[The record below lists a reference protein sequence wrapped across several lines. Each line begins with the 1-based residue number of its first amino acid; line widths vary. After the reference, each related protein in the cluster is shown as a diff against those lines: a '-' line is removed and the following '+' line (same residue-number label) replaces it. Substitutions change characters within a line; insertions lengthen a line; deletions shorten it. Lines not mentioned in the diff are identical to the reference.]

1 MKAMQLYACVAVA
14 ALVLAACSGKGDDS
28 AASTP
33 AAPDASTT
41 ASQPRQAGPA
51 AAPVAGPG
59 DMQALLAKLV
69 APAHSATEAAAQ
81 FTWVGGN
88 DPKPAGAL
96 AGSMDALN
104 QAVAQSK
111 SRLEAVA
118 AQARVTSLPPGMAAL
133 ANDPKAQEAMEKKL
147 DGMSQQEKIAW
158 AMQMASQQAG
168 QMQPQMQQQA
178 EQATEEND
186 AAEEKFANDL
196 QQISLKRV
204 RDDAPLAQILAERDQ
219 LDRKSQAAHE
229 AIDRDLEAAI
239 RQIPLQQEGEDGSG
253 CYNTANAHRVYDL
266 RVQGADKQVA
276 QADKDLAQ
284 AAQWAGRY
292 RAMLEPEAR
301 EDDGL
306 QAELATIGHSVMQAT
321 YTLQAGQVLDTT
333 LAHFKSYLQGV
344 RDSDLH
350 ATKWVRAR
358 EQKRKQDWS
367 LWDCGTNHG

>member
-1 MKAMQLYACVAVA
+1 MKTMRMYALVAGA
-14 ALVLAACSGKGDDS
+14 ALVLAACSGNGDDS

-33 AAPDASTT
+33 AAQDSSPT
-41 ASQPRQAGPA
+41 ASQPRQAEPA
-51 AAPVAGPG
+51 ATPVAGAG
-59 DMQALLAKLV
+59 EMQALLAKLV
-69 APAHSATEAAAQ
+69 APARSATEAAAQ

-96 AGSMDALN
+96 AGSMDALD

-111 SRLEAVA
+111 SRLEAA
-118 AQARVTSLPPGMAAL
+118 GAQARATSLPPGMAAV

-168 QMQPQMQQQA
+168 HMQSRMQQQA
-178 EQATEEND
+178 EQATEEDD

-196 QQISLKRV
+196 QQISLKSV
-204 RDDAPLAQILAERDQ
+204 KGGASSEQMVAEREQ
-219 LDRKSQAAHE
+219 LDRKSRAAHG
-229 AIDRDLEAAI
+229 AIDHDLEVAI

-266 RVQGADKQVA
+266 RVQSADKQVA

-284 AAQWAGRY
+284 AAQWAGKY
-292 RAMLEPEAR
+292 RAMLEPEVR

-306 QAELATIGHSVMQAT
+306 QAELATIGHSVMQTT
-321 YTLQAGQVLDTT
+321 YTLQAGQVRDTT
-333 LAHFKSYLQGV
+333 LAHFNSYLQGV
-344 RDSDLH
+344 RESDLH